1 MDQEHGSI
9 RPRGPDFHPQRTWE
23 HVVVD
28 GTRSLV
34 PPHQKGGVA
43 QLATVAFLS
52 LHDYVVAHSACI
64 CAAALRCAHTYGMGV
79 SLDDDLAVQADDSAS
94 TAGDAAQGDDHAGRG
109 GMWPGWRVRMT

>member
-1 MDQEHGSI
+1 M
-9 RPRGPDFHPQRTWE
+9 
-23 HVVVD
+23 VN
-28 GTRSLV
+28 GTRMLV

-43 QLATVAFLS
+43 HLATVAFLS

-94 TAGDAAQGDDHAGRG
+94 AAGDAAQGDDHAGRC
-109 GMWPGWRVRMT
+109 GMWPGWRVRMTWAHEAVA